1 LSKEL
6 DIVSVNKILKW
17 FLKVGPILLAQIKE
31 KDNQLKELSKV
42 DTIKQRVS
50 DLENRYSNLSKRFA
64 TREIEFIEVS
74 DDLDL

>member
-1 LSKEL
+1 M
-6 DIVSVNKILKW
+6 
-17 FLKVGPILLAQIKE
+17 AQIKE